1 MSAALRLREDYGA
14 PELRALARAS
24 RDADQ
29 TRRLLALAAIYEGA
43 SRGAA
48 AAIGGVQRQTVRDWV
63 AAFNVHGPPGLIDG
77 KAPGQRALLNPEQR
91 QVLKRIVEAGP
102 DPAVDG
108 VVRWRLIDLAQWIF
122 TSSVSRSASRHSAGC
137 CARWAIA
144 SSRPGHA
151 IMPRTPPRRRFS
163 KSLCRP
169 LGRDR
174 PRRCGRPADRGVV
187 CRRGPHRAE
196 EQD

>member
-48 AAIGGVQRQTVRDWV
+48 AEIGGVQRQTVRDWV
-63 AAFNVHGPPGLIDG
+63 AAFNVHGPSGLIDG
-77 KAPGQRALLNPEQR
+77 QAPGQRPLLGPEQR
-91 QVLKRIVEAGP
+91 AALRRIVEAGP

-108 VVRWRLIDLAQWIF
+108 LVRWRLIDLAQWIF
-122 TSSVSRSASRHSAGC
+122 AEFG
-137 CARWAIA
+137 IA
-144 SSRPGHA
+144 SSRPGRA
-151 IMPRTPPRRRFS
+151 ITPRTPPRRRLS
-163 KSLCRP
+163 KRVCRP

-174 PRRCGRPADRGVV
+174 PRRRGWPADRGVV
-187 CRRGPHRAE
+187 FR
-196 EQD
+196 

>member
-14 PELRALARAS
+14 RQLRALARAS

-48 AAIGGVQRQTVRDWV
+48 AEIGGVQRQTVRDWV
-63 AAFNVHGPPGLIDG
+63 AAFNAHGPAGLIDG
-77 KAPGQRALLNPEQR
+77 KAPGQRSLLNPEQR
-91 QVLKRIVEAGP
+91 QVLRRIVEAGP

-122 TSSVSRSASRHSAGC
+122 AEFGIATASRRSAGC

-144 SSRPGHA
+144 SSRPGRT
-151 IMPRTPPRRRFS
+151 ITPKTPPRRRSS
-163 KSLCRP
+163 KRLRSP
-169 LGRDR
+169 EAT
-174 PRRCGRPADRGVV
+174 RPAGR
-187 CRRGPHRAE
+187 
-196 EQD
+196 

>member
-14 PELRALARAS
+14 RELRVQARVS

-63 AAFNVHGPPGLIDG
+63 AAFNAHGPAGLIDG
-77 KAPGQRALLNPEQR
+77 KAPGQRPLLNPEQR
-91 QVLKRIVEAGP
+91 QVLRRIVEAGP

-122 TSSVSRSASRHSAGC
+122 TEFGIAISKQTLSR
-137 CARWAIA
+137 
-144 SSRPGHA
+144 
-151 IMPRTPPRRRFS
+151 MLRRRGYRKLSARPRHHAQDPAAPAAFK
-163 KSLCRP
+163 KSLP
-169 LGRDR
+169 
-174 PRRCGRPADRGVV
+174 PA
-187 CRRGPHRAE
+187 
-196 EQD
+196 